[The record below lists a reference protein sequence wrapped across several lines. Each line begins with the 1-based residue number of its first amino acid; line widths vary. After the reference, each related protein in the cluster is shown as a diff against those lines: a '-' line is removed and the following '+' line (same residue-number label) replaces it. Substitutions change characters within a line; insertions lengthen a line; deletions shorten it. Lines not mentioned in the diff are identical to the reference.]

1 MRSISKLLF
10 LAVLVSAGS
19 SGVIAQT
26 EKQITAIRAD
36 VKLIDKS
43 SSKYTKKEK
52 DVDDISLEGARATYF
67 LSGKGLK
74 KVVAKIYG
82 ETFRATAEIYY
93 SGEEMIFAFQ
103 RLEKYDT
110 HIATNPP
117 PKVVKVIESRVYFSA
132 GKAIRVIEDK
142 KTYAPGDSEFRAV
155 EEAINDLSPKLK
167 AALDQ

>member
-1 MRSISKLLF
+1 MRTLGKLFFLTLLF
-10 LAVLVSAGS
+10 SAS
-19 SGVIAQT
+19 ASGIIGQT
-26 EKQITAIRAD
+26 EKQIAAIRAD

-43 SSKYTKKEK
+43 SSKYSKKEK

-74 KVVAKIYG
+74 KIVAKIYG

-110 HIATNPP
+110 HIAMNPP
-117 PKVVKVIESRVYFSA
+117 PKVVKVIESRVYFSG

-142 KTYAPGDSEFRAV
+142 TTRAPGDSEFRAA
-155 EEAINDLSPKLK
+155 EEAINDLSSKLK